1 MMLAAHS
8 GARHALHTQGLLH
21 PKAPVHALAFS
32 FPFVLTLRIPERL
45 IILSIKARSSQPFLA
60 STTCLKG
67 RTMRSSKTGG
77 RRERCPNMDF
87 SKDNP
92 LSNELL
98 SERQQ

>member
-1 MMLAAHS
+1 MPCMPRVFSTRSACSRSRLFLPFCPYTPDRRAAH
-8 GARHALHTQGLLH
+8 H
-21 PKAPVHALAFS
+21 PQHKS
-32 FPFVLTLRIPERL
+32 Q
-45 IILSIKARSSQPFLA
+45 SSQPFLA

-77 RRERCPNMDF
+77 RREPCPNMDF

>member
-1 MMLAAHS
+1 MMLAAHR
-8 GARHALHTQGLLH
+8 GACKALRAQGLLR

-32 FPFVLTLRIPERL
+32 FPFVLTLRIAERL

-77 RRERCPNMDF
+77 RIERCPNQGLLQGQ
-87 SKDNP
+87 SP
-92 LSNELL
+92 LQRAA
-98 SERQQ
+98 SERRQ